1 MIFRINQLL
10 NGGILCGKQAILIRD
25 QTLKQTS
32 AKASFSFKTLKVLK
46 NPMIDMLIGDD
57 AYRHDPKCNAK
68 LLLDTHLDVIDR
80 QRSEEG
86 EYT

>member
-1 MIFRINQLL
+1 MM
-10 NGGILCGKQAILIRD
+10 
-25 QTLKQTS
+25 
-32 AKASFSFKTLKVLK
+32 LK

-57 AYRHDPKCNAK
+57 GYRHDPKCNAK